1 MDSDRETSQT
11 ADNDDARQAA
21 DASSSAMPFD
31 HRLSANQNLTF
42 EYAKPAFASAGLE
55 WSDENLVR
63 LHLFDAEKQAGN
75 TALLL
80 SDQCPYLVKCAVF
93 DGDTKANLTERQNV
107 SGSVLNQ
114 IDATMMFLN
123 QHNTENA
130 WPEDALRESLVNAVL
145 HRDYDKNGP
154 ILISLFDSSVEIV
167 SPGGL
172 VDGFEV
178 NDLLNGV
185 SESRNPWLADVF
197 EALHLSEN
205 CGTGVQRILD
215 SYSESLASPQLRVG
229 PGSVAMILP
238 KPVLDSV
245 WTEPHSANG
254 NEEESGNKTD
264 SFDSDNPDAGSG
276 KAKRYT
282 FPLGGP
288 HLFTTNPTEARVEGQ
303 VLAVTPLSSVVF
315 AGSKV
320 WQLLTGNP
328 DQKTLDGLPNSV
340 KSQLQQWKTGTETHQ
355 FEIDTLEQIT
365 KRLLSERKEAMSL
378 KQIQTELGTDSGQ
391 IVDVLEGLTQKGELQ
406 STTCGATTT
415 YALPR

>member
-1 MDSDRETSQT
+1 MDTDKETPQT
-11 ADNDDARQAA
+11 ADNDDAWQAA
-21 DASSSAMPFD
+21 NAFSAALPFD
-31 HRLSANQNLTF
+31 HRLSTDQNLNF
-42 EYAKPAFASAGLE
+42 KYAKPAFASAGLE

-63 LHLFDAEKQAGN
+63 LHLFDNEKQATN

-93 DGDTKANLTERQNV
+93 DGDTKSNLIERQNIA
-107 SGSVLNQ
+107 GSLLNQ

-123 QHNTENA
+123 RHNPENI
-130 WPEDALRESLVNAVL
+130 WPETALRESLVNAVL

-154 ILISLFDSSVEIV
+154 ILISLFDSSIEIV

-215 SYSESLASPQLRVG
+215 SYSQSLASPQLRVG

-238 KPVLDSV
+238 KPVLDSA
-245 WTEPHSANG
+245 WPEPHSANG

-264 SFDSDNPDAGSG
+264 SSDSDNPDAGSG

-288 HLFTTNPTEARVEGQ
+288 HLFTTNPTEAIVEGQ

-315 AGSKV
+315 AGNKV

-328 DQKTLDGLPNSV
+328 DQKTLDGLPDSV
-340 KSQLQQWKTGTETHQ
+340 KSQLQQWKTCTETHQ

-365 KRLLSERKEAMSL
+365 KHLLSERKEAMSL

-391 IVDVLEGLTQKGELQ
+391 IVNALEGLTQRGELQ
-406 STTCGATTT
+406 SITCGATTT